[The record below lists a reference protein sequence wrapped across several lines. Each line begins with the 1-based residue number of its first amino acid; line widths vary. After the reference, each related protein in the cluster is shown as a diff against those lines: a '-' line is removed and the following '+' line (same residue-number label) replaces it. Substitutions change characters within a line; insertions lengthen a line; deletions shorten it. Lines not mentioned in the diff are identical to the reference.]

1 MFELCG
7 SWQGKKILVYA
18 SGVFHTTYHVY
29 IRVEY
34 VGQVY
39 LARSELN
46 SI

>member
-7 SWQGKKILVYA
+7 SWQGKKDFGLCKWRIPY
-18 SGVFHTTYHVY
+18 YHVY

-39 LARSELN
+39 LSRSELN